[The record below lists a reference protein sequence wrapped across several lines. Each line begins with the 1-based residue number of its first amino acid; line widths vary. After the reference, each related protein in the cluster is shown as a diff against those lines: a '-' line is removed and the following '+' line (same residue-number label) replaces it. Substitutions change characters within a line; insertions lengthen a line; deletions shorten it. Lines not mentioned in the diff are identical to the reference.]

1 MPSQP
6 KLEHRGE
13 QPYVAIRTRMTMKE
27 LAAGAGD
34 ELFPEVLAWL
44 GKQGVAPDGAPFIR
58 YLVIDMDAVLEMDW
72 GVAVPE
78 PLPGDDRVR
87 PGVLPAGRYAT
98 MVYTGPYGGDGL
110 IGANAALQGWAKENG
125 VAWEVRE
132 GDHGDV
138 WGARM
143 EFYLTNPAAEPN
155 PHAWRTE
162 IVYLVAEDRTGDSHE
177 ATTER

>member
-58 YLVIDMDAVLEMDW
+58 YLVIDMDAVLEMD
-72 GVAVPE
+72 GALRFRSRCQEMTGSVQAFSRRVAMRRWCTPDPTV
-78 PLPGDDRVR
+78 
-87 PGVLPAGRYAT
+87 AT
-98 MVYTGPYGGDGL
+98 
-110 IGANAALQGWAKENG
+110 A
-125 VAWEVRE
+125 
-132 GDHGDV
+132 
-138 WGARM
+138 
-143 EFYLTNPAAEPN
+143 
-155 PHAWRTE
+155 
-162 IVYLVAEDRTGDSHE
+162 
-177 ATTER
+177 